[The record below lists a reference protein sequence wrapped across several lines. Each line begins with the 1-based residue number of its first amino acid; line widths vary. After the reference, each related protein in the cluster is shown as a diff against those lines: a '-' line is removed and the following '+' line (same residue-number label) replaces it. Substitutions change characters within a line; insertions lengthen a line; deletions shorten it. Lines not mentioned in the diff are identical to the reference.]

1 MIEGLRKPVGFHQ
14 KSKVVVIGSGNVGE
28 AVAYT
33 LMVRMQAND
42 IVLIDINEPRAAAA
56 ALDIA
61 HGTGFYRQVWVRT
74 GSYEE
79 CKDAQLI
86 IITAGIGRKPG
97 QTRLELGQINVSIA
111 RDIARN
117 IMKYNDNPLILVV
130 SNPADVIT
138 AAVLEETGLRRGQV
152 IGSGTSLDS
161 ARFRYFIS
169 EALHVD
175 VEDINGYVLGEHGD
189 SQVPI
194 WSSVTIAGIPLSV
207 YEEQMGITLDK
218 EDISLKTKTSG
229 ADIIKGK
236 GATFYGV
243 AMAISNITERIMND
257 QQGVV
262 PVAHLMGSQY
272 GKWANVCFSMPC
284 IIGSDGIEKT
294 MNLPMSDEERA
305 QLDKSVEIIGDMQKQ
320 LGIFTNLD
328 KVLE

>member
-33 LMVRMQAND
+33 LMVRKQVND
-42 IVLIDINEPRAAAA
+42 IVLIDVDEPKAKAA

-61 HGTGFYRQVWVRT
+61 HGTGFYRQVWVRN

-97 QTRLELGQINVSIA
+97 QTRLELGQVNVSIA

-130 SNPADVIT
+130 SNPADVVT

-152 IGSGTSLDS
+152 IGSGTSLDT

-169 EALHVD
+169 EAIHVD
-175 VEDINGYVLGEHGD
+175 VEDVKAYVLGEHGD
-189 SQVPI
+189 SQVAI
-194 WSSVTIAGIPLSV
+194 WSNVTIAGIPLDV
-207 YEEQMGITLDK
+207 YEEQTGLKIDRARITEL
-218 EDISLKTKTSG
+218 TKTSG

-243 AMAISNITERIMND
+243 SMAVSNIAERILND

-262 PVAHLMGSQY
+262 PCAHLMGARY

-284 IIGSDGIEKT
+284 ILGSDGIEKT
-294 MNLPMSDEERA
+294 FNIPLTPEEEDA
-305 QLDKSVEIIGDMQKQ
+305 LDRSVQIIGDMQKQ
-320 LGIFTNLD
+320 LGIFTHLTGT
-328 KVLE
+328 LE

>member
-74 GSYEE
+74 GTYEE

-111 RDIARN
+111 RDIAKN

-305 QLDKSVEIIGDMQKQ
+305 QLDKSVEIIGEMQKQ

-328 KVLE
+328 KELE

>member
-111 RDIARN
+111 RDIAKN

-175 VEDINGYVLGEHGD
+175 VEDVNGYVLGEHGD

-194 WSSVTIAGIPLSV
+194 WSSVSIAGIPLSV

-294 MNLPMSDEERA
+294 MNIPMSDEERA
-305 QLDKSVEIIGDMQKQ
+305 QLDKSVEIIGEMQKQ

-328 KVLE
+328 KELE

>member
-14 KSKVVVIGSGNVGE
+14 KSKVVVIGAGNVGE

-33 LMVRMQAND
+33 LMVRKQAND
-42 IVLIDINEPRAAAA
+42 IVLIDVNEPRAAAA
-56 ALDIA
+56 ALDVA
-61 HGTGFYRQVWVRT
+61 HGTGFYRQVWVRK

-97 QTRLELGQINVSIA
+97 QTRLELGQVNVAIA

-117 IMKYNDNPLILVV
+117 IMEYNDNPLILVV
-130 SNPADVIT
+130 SNPADVVT

-152 IGSGTSLDS
+152 IGSGTSLDT

-169 EALHVD
+169 EELHVD
-175 VEDINGYVLGEHGD
+175 VEDIKGYVLGEHGD
-189 SQVPI
+189 SPVAI
-194 WSSVTIAGIPLSV
+194 WSNVTIAGIPLDV
-207 YEEQMGITLDK
+207 YEDQTGIKLDREKITTL
-218 EDISLKTKTSG
+218 TRTSG

-243 AMAISNITERIMND
+243 AMAVSNITERIMND

-262 PVAHLMGSQY
+262 PVAHLMGARY

-294 MNLPMSDEERA
+294 FNIPLTPEEEA
-305 QLDKSVEIIGDMQKQ
+305 ALDNSVKIIGEMQHQ
-320 LGIFTNLD
+320 LGIFTDL
-328 KVLE
+328 KGSLE

>member
-111 RDIARN
+111 RDIAKN

-175 VEDINGYVLGEHGD
+175 VEDVNGYVLGEHGD

-194 WSSVTIAGIPLSV
+194 WSSVSIAGIPLSV

-218 EDISLKTKTSG
+218 EAISLKTKTSG

-328 KVLE
+328 KELE